1 MSLFSQKGF
10 TAIGLDKVR
19 PADSGGSQ
27 TIICD
32 ILDRSGLVSAL
43 ESAAPDALI
52 HLAARVDLEETKDL
66 AGYAANIEGV
76 RNVIHAVRRTPAIKR
91 AIYTSSQL
99 VCHPGYVPTSDT
111 DYRPDTLYGESKVLT
126 ERLVRDEDG
135 GGIPW
140 CLTRPTTVWGPYM
153 SAHYQRMLRMICM
166 GRYFHCGNRPL
177 YKSYGYAGNVAHQYM
192 GLLTAPVDLIHR
204 KTFYL
209 ADYEPLSLRAYT
221 TGLAREMGAPEIRTI
236 PLTLARMLAF
246 GGDALQK
253 VGIKNFPFTTFRLR
267 NIQTEYVF
275 DLSNTK
281 AVCGPPP
288 FTVEQGIAE
297 TARWFLASTG
307 TAPGKFPVRPDPAK
321 K

>member
-1 MSLFSQKGF
+1 MSLLPQKDF

-19 PADSGGSQ
+19 PADSGGRE
-27 TIICD
+27 TIVCD
-32 ILDRSGLVSAL
+32 ILDRSGLVSAI
-43 ESAAPDALI
+43 ESVAPDALI

-66 AGYAANIEGV
+66 KGYAANIEGV
-76 RNVIHAVRRTPAIKR
+76 RNVVHAVRRTPTIRR

-99 VCHPGYVPTSDT
+99 VCRVGYVPTRDT
-111 DYRPDTLYGESKVLT
+111 DYCPNTLYGESKVFT
-126 ERLVRDEDG
+126 ERVVREEDG

-153 SAHYQRMLRMICM
+153 SAHYQRMLQMICM

-192 GLLTAPVDLIHR
+192 RLLTAPADLMHR

-221 TGLAREMGAPEIRTI
+221 TGLAREMGAPQIRTI

-246 GGDALQK
+246 GGDALKK
-253 VGIKNFPFTTFRLR
+253 VGIKNFPFTSFRLR

-275 DLSNTK
+275 DLSNTR

-288 FTVEQGIAE
+288 FTVEQGIRE
-297 TARWFLASTG
+297 TARWFLSSTETAAS
-307 TAPGKFPVRPDPAK
+307 KFSARRDQAK